1 MNPIASAY
9 ATLRARL
16 LALVAERVWPSP
28 EAGFTDLVGLSY
40 GREITQHNLVT
51 ERLSETPILASVGYQ
66 YANPAFARPSGYD
79 AEWKSHFGRLASRN
93 AFPIDRESYFYRP
106 LDLLG
111 LCLGARYCPHLN
123 DGDRGW
129 LKDVLQGGRSRLQ
142 QGTFAYILGTFSAMQ
157 LGIVWPIAVPPAMD
171 QTLAMLGLLH
181 WLFRETEFVTAQ
193 RVAAPSADLEIA
205 LLQQALTAIG
215 DVSDVAEAALVL
227 HSTSEVVNKAI
238 QSQVQESWA
247 IPAKDRDAI
256 RLVTNLCDRFPIMAN
271 TLKARHNG
279 RSTLEITDE
288 YDVQDLFTA
297 MLRLHF
303 DDVRPEE
310 WTPSYA
316 GNSSRIDFLLKEFGF
331 AIEVKMTRKNLDQ
344 KELTNQLAVD
354 ILRYQSHPD
363 CKTLLCFVYDPEGH
377 CTTPNAMENDLT
389 RKHGRLEVV
398 VIVRPHLR

>member
-28 EAGFTDLVGLSY
+28 EAGFIDLVGLSY

>member
-1 MNPIASAY
+1 
-9 ATLRARL
+9 
-16 LALVAERVWPSP
+16 LVAERVWPSP
-28 EAGFTDLVGLSY
+28 EAGFIDLVGLSY

-193 RVAAPSADLEIA
+193 RVAGPSADLEIA

>member
-1 MNPIASAY
+1 
-9 ATLRARL
+9 
-16 LALVAERVWPSP
+16 LVAERVWPSP
-28 EAGFTDLVGLSY
+28 EAGFIDLVGLSY